1 LNNSFK
7 NGRISYN
14 LRSTDDIDVPSKKS
28 PDKIDPWIANA
39 GIFKNDLTFDDF
51 LAEMRAYHD
60 EIDAAEVYH

>member
-7 NGRISYN
+7 NGGISDN

-28 PDKIDPWIANA
+28 PEKIDTWIANA

-51 LAEMRAYHD
+51 LAEMRAYRN
-60 EIDAAEVYH
+60 EIDSTEIYH